1 MKRVQYVGLDVHKK
15 SIEVSVL
22 NGRNAAPEIEKA
34 LPNQETRIKVFFE
47 RLKMQGSVIACY
59 EAGCIGFELQR
70 ILGSIEVPCIVAA
83 PGLLP
88 RRPGERVKTDRR
100 DARKLARNLR
110 NGEVTPIHIP
120 TREDEAVRDY
130 LKMRVFSAS
139 VRGTRVRAV

>member
-1 MKRVQYVGLDVHKK
+1 MSY
-15 SIEVSVL
+15 SILFRHSYKQA
-22 NGRNAAPEIEKA
+22 G
-34 LPNQETRIKVFFE
+34 F
-47 RLKMQGSVIACY
+47 QGI
-59 EAGCIGFELQR
+59 I
-70 ILGSIEVPCIVAA
+70 AA

-130 LKMRVFSAS
+130 LRMQEDFKVERKKTKQ
-139 VRGTRVRAV
+139 RLLH